1 MKENRKYKTN
11 LTKKD
16 IENLESIL
24 EYLKNSEAECYIKRD
39 LSLLRNTQDKI
50 NKIKEVLYQ

>member
-1 MKENRKYKTN
+1 MKGNRNYRTN

-16 IENLESIL
+16 IENLEGVL
-24 EYLKNSEAECYIKRD
+24 EYLKNRETECYYKRD
-39 LSLLRNTQDKI
+39 LNLLRDTQDKI